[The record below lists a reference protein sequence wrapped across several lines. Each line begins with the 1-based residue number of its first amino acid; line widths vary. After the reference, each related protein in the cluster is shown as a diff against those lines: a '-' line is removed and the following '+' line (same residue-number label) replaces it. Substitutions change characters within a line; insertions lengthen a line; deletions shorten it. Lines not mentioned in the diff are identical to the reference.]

1 MISDRQALLQRA
13 KQRIQEKRLLQQ
25 AALGEVDPII
35 PRVPLDIQPL
45 PSPTSRY
52 RRASLSH
59 GLDIIPAISE
69 TVKPVADI
77 PQDDTRQDQ
86 DVKPEVEIAVAVK
99 QPVLK
104 PGLYID
110 TGTAPVDSTPKSAM
124 LSSTKTKAEFTVKTP
139 KSVERILEHGVTISP
154 TETYLGLA
162 VTPMEPLLETDVDK
176 KRKFHLL
183 KRTKRQPI
191 PDELPIKQEG
201 KKLYLNARD

>member
-25 AALGEVDPII
+25 AALGESDTTI

-45 PSPTSRY
+45 PSPTPRY
-52 RRASLSH
+52 RRASLSY
-59 GLDIIPAISE
+59 GLDINPDSLE
-69 TVKPVADI
+69 PTKPLADI
-77 PQDDTRQDQ
+77 PQDGTKQDQ
-86 DVKPEVEIAVAVK
+86 GVKPAAKTEVAVM
-99 QPVLK
+99 QPVVK
-104 PGLYID
+104 SGLYID
-110 TGTAPVDSTPKSAM
+110 TGTAPLDSTTKPM
-124 LSSTKTKAEFTVKTP
+124 FLSSTKPEFGKSP
-139 KSVERILEHGVTISP
+139 KSVEKILERGVTISP

-162 VTPMEPLLETDVDK
+162 VTPMEPLLESDVDK

-201 KKLYLNARD
+201 K